1 MKEYGQEVKT
11 LTIQGGYRKYKEVAF
26 LRGVAITTVVLMHL
40 IQVYWHGGNIPN
52 WLLYASS
59 LGGTGGH
66 VFIFCSGFGLY
77 LSYLHRPLSFMQFMK
92 KRFLKIYLPFL
103 IFVIIHYHLPYW
115 GIPEEVRRHQLMSNI
130 FLYKMFYEKYI
141 CCFGLQLWFVS
152 TIIELYLLFL
162 PLCRLREKTSPM
174 SFLCIGLAISAAWWI
189 AMHLTGLEVKRIW
202 GSFCLQYLWEFMLGM
217 TVAEYLFRHDSV
229 SVPIWKLILT
239 AACGL
244 GLQAMMTI
252 QGGMIA
258 AFNDVPALMGYSTA
272 VLLLYRFGRY
282 VFQPVF
288 LWVDTISYEWF
299 LVHVDAIMWGYFFA
313 RQATENEF
321 LRALAATAN
330 SLVGAWGF
338 SLLIRLLMKILRV
351 DRAPADG
358 QNV

>member
-1 MKEYGQEVKT
+1 MKT

-77 LSYLHRPLSFMQFMK
+77 LSYLRRPLSFMQFMK

-162 PLCRLREKTSPM
+162 PLCRLHEKTSPL
-174 SFLCIGLAISAAWWI
+174 SFLYIGLAISAAWWI

-229 SVPIWKLILT
+229 SVPIWKLMLI

-244 GLQAMMTI
+244 GLQAVMTMR
-252 QGGMIA
+252 GGMVA
-258 AFNDVPALMGYSTA
+258 AFNDVPALLGYSA
-272 VLLLYRFGRY
+272 SILLLYRFGRY

>member
-162 PLCRLREKTSPM
+162 PLCRLHEKTSPL
-174 SFLCIGLAISAAWWI
+174 SFLYIGLAISAAWWI

-229 SVPIWKLILT
+229 SVPIWKLMLI

-244 GLQAMMTI
+244 GLQAVMTMR
-252 QGGMIA
+252 GGMVA
-258 AFNDVPALMGYSTA
+258 AFNDVPALLGYSA
-272 VLLLYRFGRY
+272 SILLLYRFGRY